1 MKIISQLSMF
11 DETENE
17 LFEGDLSRLK
27 AVLENLPDEKL
38 IQKLNHI
45 RGNGRDDWPVYAMW
59 NSFVASFI
67 FDHES
72 VKSLIRELNRNSQL
86 RDICG
91 FKPHTVRMNDG
102 NTKIVVAPS
111 ESAYSK
117 FIKNLVTH
125 CNDEISDM
133 FQSLV
138 DYMYENLDGFGE
150 CLMVDGKAIQSFA
163 TKTSTSNNSGNR
175 GEHDADWCCKT
186 YSSSTPTGERITKKV
201 SWFGFRLH
209 LIADADYELPV
220 AFKVTKASESEKTVT
235 HNMLNEEKDNHK
247 DRIDKCE
254 FMLGD
259 RGYDS
264 TALIEWLEDQEIKP
278 IIDICNHWKDGEE
291 TKQYRDT
298 DLVYNYRG
306 DVWYVDDNGKKIKLQ
321 YKGYDAGTDSLRY
334 GFKPQ
339 ENDNRQ
345 FRIKCSEDRRIF
357 CPVAR
362 DSMKWQRIYN
372 KRSGIERINGRIDRD
387 YEFERHTIRGL
398 DKMNMFISVTMIIYL
413 AVAKVKIEV
422 GQTEHLCSLYA

>member
-1 MKIISQLSMF
+1 
-11 DETENE
+11 
-17 LFEGDLSRLK
+17 
-27 AVLENLPDEKL
+27 
-38 IQKLNHI
+38 
-45 RGNGRDDWPVYAMW
+45 
-59 NSFVASFI
+59 
-67 FDHES
+67 
-72 VKSLIRELNRNSQL
+72 
-86 RDICG
+86 
-91 FKPHTVRMNDG
+91 
-102 NTKIVVAPS
+102 
-111 ESAYSK
+111 
-117 FIKNLVTH
+117 
-125 CNDEISDM
+125 
-133 FQSLV
+133 
-138 DYMYENLDGFGE
+138 
-150 CLMVDGKAIQSFA
+150 
-163 TKTSTSNNSGNR
+163 
-175 GEHDADWCCKT
+175 
-186 YSSSTPTGERITKKV
+186 
-201 SWFGFRLH
+201 
-209 LIADADYELPV
+209 
-220 AFKVTKASESEKTVT
+220 
-235 HNMLNEEKDNHK
+235 MLNEEKDNHK
-247 DRIDKCE
+247 GRIDKCE

-291 TKQYRDT
+291 TKQYKDT